1 MDGTHIRTLAGVVF
15 VGVMWLSAG
24 VVAVSADNEE
34 TSAAINVAGLLLE
47 LPEAWQQETPSSP
60 MRKIQAGV
68 PGEAG
73 DGELVVFFFG
83 EGGGGGVEANIQ
95 RWIDQIEIAPNT
107 LPQRDVIETN
117 GLQIT
122 WVDVSG
128 TLKPSMMG
136 IGPTTPIPNSRLLG
150 AVVEGSGGPWFL
162 KVVGPDATLGDHL
175 DGFVQ
180 MLKNLQPA

>member
-1 MDGTHIRTLAGVVF
+1 MDRMHIRTLSGVVL

-24 VVAVSADNEE
+24 VRAVSVDAGE
-34 TSAAINVAGLLLE
+34 TSEAINVAGLLLV
-47 LPEAWQQETPSSP
+47 LPKGWQQETPSSA
-60 MRKIQAGV
+60 MRKVQAGV

-95 RWIDQIEIAPNT
+95 RWIDQMEVPQDT
-107 LPQRDVIETN
+107 LTQREVIKAN

-128 TLKPSMMG
+128 TLKPSKVG
-136 IGPTTPIPNSRLLG
+136 IGPTTPVPNSRLLG

>member
-1 MDGTHIRTLAGVVF
+1 MERMQIRALAGVVL
-15 VGVMWLSAG
+15 VGVIWWSAG
-24 VVAVSADNEE
+24 VGAVSAGEGD
-34 TSAAINVAGLLLE
+34 TSDAINVAGLLLE
-47 LPEAWQQETPSSP
+47 LPEGWQQETPSSP
-60 MRKIQAGV
+60 MRNVQAGV

-95 RWIDQIEIAPNT
+95 RWIDQMEVAPDT
-107 LPQRDVIETN
+107 SPQREVIEAN

-128 TLKPSMMG
+128 TLKPSKMG
-136 IGPTTPIPNSRLLG
+136 IGPTTPVPNSRLLG

-162 KVVGPDATLGDHL
+162 KVVGPDATLGNHL

>member
-1 MDGTHIRTLAGVVF
+1 MDRTHIRTLPGIVL

-24 VVAVSADNEE
+24 VGAVSADEGE
-34 TSAAINVAGLLLE
+34 TSEAINVAGLLLV
-47 LPEAWQQETPSSP
+47 LPEGWRQETPSSP
-60 MRKIQAGV
+60 MRKVQARV

-83 EGGGGGVEANIQ
+83 EGSGGGIEANIQ
-95 RWIDQIEIAPNT
+95 RWIDQMEVALDTSP
-107 LPQRDVIETN
+107 RREVIEAN

-136 IGPTTPIPNSRLLG
+136 IGPTTPVPNSRLLG

-175 DGFVQ
+175 DGFIQ
-180 MLKNLQPA
+180 MLKNLQLA